1 MRKFLAPSGLRYH
14 LPGQGKRHE
23 AIQSRDLAL
32 HLGPKACGWSAPHLD
47 AAFQGHLLEVADQ
60 DVEPNLPTAGHRQDD
75 PFHLPDILP
84 DLHSLALDG
93 VDSGAPFESRSVT
106 SLGATGQTLTRVN
119 QQVNAAIKAKTDKDH
134 WGVEDTWDFAE
145 DGYGDCEDYQ
155 LVKRKRLVEAGFPR
169 RALRMTVVIDEEGA
183 GHAVM
188 MVRTTR
194 GDFILDNKCNSILPW
209 HRTGYVYIT
218 REGDEGSAWASLGGR
233 TSPIMTANQ

>member
-1 MRKFLAPSGLRYH
+1 MRRPLFGLLSVRSCFRSTFRFAAVSLVLTITAAAAQAQTQTGSI
-14 LPGQGKRHE
+14 LPGVSHPVAKVGTAKPILGWIRFCQQDPAE
-23 AIQSRDLAL
+23 CMVDLSEPATIEL
-32 HLGPKACGWSAPHLD
+32 
-47 AAFQGHLLEVADQ
+47 AAKDW
-60 DVEPNLPTAGHRQDD
+60 
-75 PFHLPDILP
+75 
-84 DLHSLALDG
+84 
-93 VDSGAPFESRSVT
+93 
-106 SLGATGQTLTRVN
+106 QTLNRIN

-134 WGVEDTWDFAE
+134 WGVEDIWDFAE

-194 GDFILDNKCNSILPW
+194 GDFILDNKHNAILPW
-209 HRTGYVYIT
+209 HRTNYVYIK

-233 TSPIMTANQ
+233 TSPTMTANQ